1 MSMRPPVIA
10 HRTLI
15 CRPAGEAE
23 REVVVRI
30 RAPVP
35 EAGRWLCEAELEH
48 LYRDVARARGVDSL
62 QALQL
67 ALETV
72 RITLASLLEAGGS
85 IHWGDGSAMLSTEDL
100 LR

>member
-48 LYRDVARARGVDSL
+48 LYRDVARVMAAR
-62 QALQL
+62 L
-67 ALETV
+67 AARSGGA
-72 RITLASLLEAGGS
+72 RIPTISVT
-85 IHWGDGSAMLSTEDL
+85 DD
-100 LR
+100 